1 VTSDIIDT
9 SDGGRTDPA
18 GRPLIVAA
26 SQELIDELLR
36 ICAAA
41 GTRPLVAPDPTALR
55 LAWPAAS
62 VVLLGTD
69 IGRNAAKL
77 PRRPGVVVVGTAPD
91 RLWDVATEVGASHV
105 AMLPSAADW
114 LTGLLVDNAPMNK
127 HAPVLC
133 VVGGQG
139 GAGATTLAAGLAR
152 TSASQG
158 IFTLLVDLDPFGGG
172 IDLALG
178 MDSAAGERW
187 PQLTG
192 EPENLAA
199 MVARL
204 PVRNFLRVLAH
215 DRDTPASPTPDLV
228 RRVLQEGRR
237 DDELV
242 VVDVPRSMDPSA
254 VAAFSLARRVFLV
267 VPAQLRAI
275 AAAGAVARTLQVVA
289 GDVQAV
295 VRGPAAS
302 GIAPIGIA
310 RTMGLPLAG
319 QMKAESGL
327 SRDYDRGIPP
337 GQPRGPLG
345 RLCAKLLDDLGIKA
359 ERDAA

>member
-1 VTSDIIDT
+1 VTSDLDEIDT
-9 SDGGRTDPA
+9 RRLDAA

-26 SQELIDELLR
+26 DQELLDELLR
-36 ICAAA
+36 LCARA
-41 GTRPLVAPDPTALR
+41 GTSPVVAPDPTALR
-55 LAWPAAS
+55 IAWTAAS
-62 VVLLGTD
+62 VVLLGSD
-69 IGRNAAKL
+69 IGRAAAKL
-77 PRRPGVVVVGTAPD
+77 PRRPGVVVVGTAAD
-91 RLWDVATEVGASHV
+91 ELWDVATEVGASHV
-105 AMLPSAADW
+105 AVLPSAADW
-114 LTGLLVDNAPMNK
+114 LAGLLVENEPANH

-139 GAGATTLAAGLAR
+139 GSGATTLAAGLAR
-152 TSASQG
+152 TSAAQG

-178 MDSAAGERW
+178 MENAAGERW

-192 EPENLAA
+192 EPGNLAA

-215 DRDTPASPTPDLV
+215 DRDTPANPTPDLV

-237 DDELV
+237 DEELV
-242 VVDVPRSMDPSA
+242 VVDVPRSLDPAA
-254 VAAFSLARRVFLV
+254 VAALSLARRVLLV

-275 AAAGAVARTLQVVA
+275 AAASQVARTLQVVA

-302 GIAPIGIA
+302 GIAPVGIA
-310 RTMGLPLAG
+310 RTMGIPLAG

-327 SRDYDRGIPP
+327 SRDYERGIAP
-337 GQPRGPLG
+337 GRPKGPLG
-345 RLCAKLLDDLGIKA
+345 RMCARLLDDVGVRP
-359 ERDAA
+359 ERTVA